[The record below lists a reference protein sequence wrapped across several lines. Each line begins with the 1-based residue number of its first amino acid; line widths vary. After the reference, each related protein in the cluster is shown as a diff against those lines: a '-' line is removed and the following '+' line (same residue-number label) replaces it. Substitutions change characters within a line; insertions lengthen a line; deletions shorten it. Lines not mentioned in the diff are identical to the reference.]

1 MGDLEIAAV
10 GKLRSNNFFGSKN
23 TLGKAF
29 LPVTSHAVAH
39 TRTNGRERERLE
51 FGCDR
56 RGGTDDDVTPSCLC
70 GDHHP
75 IVSFL
80 VN

>member
-39 TRTNGRERERLE
+39 TRTNGRERDWNL
-51 FGCDR
+51 G
-56 RGGTDDDVTPSCLC
+56 VTEEVAPMMM
-70 GDHHP
+70 
-75 IVSFL
+75 
-80 VN
+80 